1 MLTLDFCD
9 YNNLIS
15 ELLEEEL
22 RHYDSKYIPKSPH
35 LIIGK
40 LEIFKSIFEDFD
52 EASREKILS
61 NIERAKK
68 NLSILKSHNIP
79 LEYFTHN
86 FIDTPEE

>member
-40 LEIFKSIFEDFD
+40 LEIFRSVFDSFD
-52 EASREKILS
+52 EHR
-61 NIERAKK
+61 KK
-68 NLSILKSHNIP
+68 VFLRIWLWIT
-79 LEYFTHN
+79 L
-86 FIDTPEE
+86 